1 MHAPA
6 WLPEEEAV
14 MLIESVQTTEHSSPA
29 QRAEL
34 GKTRRA
40 QVPRAA
46 HAGWQPPAGRRDPI
60 DVLEESNEG
69 RVANL
74 IPIRYGRMSRSPFA
88 FLRGSAAL
96 MAYDLA
102 STPVSGIEVQACGDC
117 HLANFGLFATPE
129 RNLIF
134 DLNDFD
140 ETLPGPWEWDLKRL
154 AASFVVCGRE
164 NNISATDCEATV
176 RVLAG
181 TYRARL
187 REYSQMRVLDV
198 WYARIDEKMLIA
210 TAPNAEAR
218 ARRERIAEKA
228 RTSVGEFLFPKIT
241 STQSGQVRLADQPP
255 LIFHPDNRLDE
266 EGVHAV
272 LQSYSET
279 LPADRRKLF
288 DRYRYADYAF
298 KVVGVGSVGTACFIV
313 LLLAWD
319 DDPLLLQIKEART
332 SVLEPYLGPSAYE
345 HHGERVVVGQ
355 RLTQAA
361 SDMFLGWTTGPLGKH
376 FYVRQLRD
384 MKFSVPLI
392 NLTAK
397 ELARYAV
404 VCGWALAR
412 AHAKGGDSAM
422 IAGYLGKSDIFDQA
436 LAKFAAAYADQT
448 VRDHA
453 ALLKAIES
461 GRVQAIVDY

>member
-1 MHAPA
+1 M
-6 WLPEEEAV
+6 
-14 MLIESVQTTEHSSPA
+14 MLENVQTSEYASPA
-29 QRAEL
+29 ERAEI
-34 GKTRRA
+34 GKLRRA

-46 HAGWQPPAGRRDPI
+46 HAAWQPPANRRDPI

-69 RVANL
+69 RVADL

-102 STPVSGIEVQACGDC
+102 TTPVSGIQVQACGDC

-140 ETLPGPWEWDLKRL
+140 ETLPAPWEWDVKRL

-164 NNISATDCEATV
+164 NGVSSVDCEASV
-176 RVLAG
+176 RVLAQ

-198 WYARIDEKMLIA
+198 WYARIDDKMLID
-210 TAPNAEAR
+210 TAPTAEAR
-218 ARRERIAEKA
+218 ARRERIATKA
-228 RTSVGEFLFPKIT
+228 RESVGEYLYPKIA
-241 STQSGQVRLADQPP
+241 SVESGRPRINDQPP
-255 LIFHPDNRLDE
+255 LIFHPADHLDE
-266 EGVHAV
+266 ERVKAIMA
-272 LQSYSET
+272 SYAAT
-279 LPADRRKLF
+279 LAADRRKLL

-298 KVVGVGSVGTACFIV
+298 KVVGVGSVGTRCFVV
-313 LLLAWD
+313 LFLAWD
-319 DDPLLLQIKEART
+319 NDPLLLQIKEARA
-332 SVLEPYLGPSAYE
+332 SVLEPYAGPSEYG
-345 HHGERVVVGQ
+345 HHGERVVIGQ

-361 SDMFLGWTTGPLGKH
+361 SDMFLGWTTGPAGTQ

-384 MKFSVPLI
+384 MKFSVPLT
-392 NLTAK
+392 NMTGK
-397 ELARYAV
+397 DLARYAA

-412 AHAKGGDSAM
+412 AHAKGGDAAQ
-422 IAGYLGKSDIFDQA
+422 IVGYLGKSDAFDQA
-436 LAKFAAAYADQT
+436 LAKFAVAYADQT
-448 VRDHA
+448 ARDHA

-461 GRVQAIVDY
+461 GRVQAVVDY